1 MIFDTTSFL
10 STLLEEKNLAE
21 LKALQKPQQ
30 RVQNSSQSYSSVLML
45 SAHNIK
51 HLNKIDELEAD
62 AIILNLEDGVAP
74 EFKPYA
80 LELCAYFLTHIK
92 ESEKKLIVRV
102 NSLDEGG
109 LEEIKYLNDF
119 YPDAIRV
126 AKIKNAQE
134 VQTVLDLL
142 DKSIELHL
150 SIETSEAWLNLK
162 ELAHPRVK
170 AYYLGV
176 LDLLADLNM
185 SQDLLHVESEISTYI
200 LSHFLITSKA
210 LNIKPVSFV
219 YQEYK
224 NDKMFQRWLDKE
236 KLLGFDAKGCISPT
250 QVLQV
255 NRSFNTNQ
263 YELVKAKEIVTLF
276 EANSAKD
283 IHGFTHE
290 KYGFIDEPIYKN
302 ALNIVQ
308 KGR

>member
-1 MIFDTTSFL
+1 MIFETTSFL
-10 STLLEEKNLAE
+10 STLLEEKNLAG
-21 LKALQKPQQ
+21 LKALQKPQK
-30 RVQNSSQSYSSVLML
+30 RTQNSSQSYTSVLML
-45 SAHNIK
+45 SAHTIK

-74 EFKPYA
+74 EFKPFA

-92 ESEKKLIVRV
+92 ESDKKLIVRV
-102 NSLDEGG
+102 NALDEGG

-126 AKIKNAQE
+126 AKIRNAHE
-134 VQTVLDLL
+134 VKAVLAQL
-142 DKSIELHL
+142 DESIELHL

-185 SQDLLHVESEISTYI
+185 SQDLLHVDSEISTYI

-219 YQEYK
+219 YQEYN
-224 NDKMFQRWLDKE
+224 NDTMFQKWLDKE
-236 KLLGFDAKGCISPT
+236 KELGFDAKGCISPT
-250 QVLQV
+250 QVSQV
-255 NRSFNTNQ
+255 NRTFNTNQ
-263 YELVKAKEIVTLF
+263 YELEKAKEIIKLF
-276 EANSAKD
+276 EENSLKH
-283 IHGFTHE
+283 IHGFSHDT
-290 KYGFIDEPIYKN
+290 YGFIDEPIYKN
-302 ALNIVQ
+302 ALNIVK
-308 KGR
+308 KG